1 MSKYQIVF
9 HKAFVKYLKAIPKD
23 YHVAIYECIKGLST
37 NPRPNGVKKMQAS
50 KNLYRIRC
58 GDYRIIY
65 SIEDSKL
72 MVFIAKGGHRKD
84 VYDH

>member
-1 MSKYQIVF
+1 MSKYQIVL
-9 HKAFVKYLKAIPKD
+9 HRAFAKYLKTIPKD
-23 YHVAIYECIKGLST
+23 YYRAIYECINGLST
-37 NPRPNGVKKMQAS
+37 NPRPNGVKKMQGY

-72 MVFIAKGGHRKD
+72 MVLIEKVGHRRD
-84 VYDH
+84 IYDH